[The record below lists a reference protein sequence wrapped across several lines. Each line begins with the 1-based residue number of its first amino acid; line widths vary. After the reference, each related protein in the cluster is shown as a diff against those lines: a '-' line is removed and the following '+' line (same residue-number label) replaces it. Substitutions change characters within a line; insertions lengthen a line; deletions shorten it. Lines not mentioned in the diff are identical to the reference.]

1 VTTTLK
7 KRRTRSEA
15 PPRWAT
21 PRTDRP
27 TYGGRLAAISKAL
40 GTPFHP
46 WQQQVADVALEYDPE
61 TGLLAYRE
69 VIVTVQ
75 RQTGK
80 TTLIFSAELDRCIH
94 SEEWG
99 GRQRVAYS
107 AQTGW
112 DARKKLIEDQVEV
125 LEDSPLLGFVS
136 RVLKGTGNESI
147 LFKTG
152 ASIVLASSSKAAGHG
167 KTLDLG
173 IVDEAFKDIDDRR
186 EGAMVPAM
194 KTRRNA
200 QLWVASTAGTDE
212 SIYLQRKVR
221 MGRAAVEEGSTEDI
235 AYFEWSVPTDEERE
249 EQGLEP
255 LDIDDP
261 EVWYSYIPAM
271 DEVAEAS
278 MRHARKTMSESEF
291 RRAFLNQWTQLA
303 TDRTIPAENWDA
315 VCDPNVK
322 PQNPVR
328 LCLEVTEDRSS
339 GSLGASGNNSVGEL
353 VKSFDGMS
361 KVVDDCARV
370 AKDQRASILIDATG
384 PAISFADRLTAKGVK
399 VQRVTGPE
407 AAIASA
413 ATFDAIIDR
422 TISVRSS
429 HLFDIAAA
437 AARKKPVG
445 DRFVWSRTA
454 SAADVTPLIALT
466 IAFGAPVTSNKP
478 LIATT

>member
-1 VTTTLK
+1 
-7 KRRTRSEA
+7 
-15 PPRWAT
+15 
-21 PRTDRP
+21 
-27 TYGGRLAAISKAL
+27 
-40 GTPFHP
+40 
-46 WQQQVADVALEYDPE
+46 VADVALEYDPD

-94 SEEWG
+94 SDEWG
-99 GRQRVAYS
+99 GRQKVAYS

-125 LEDSPLLGFVS
+125 LEESPLLGFVAQI
-136 RVLKGTGNESI
+136 LKGTGNESI
-147 LFKTG
+147 VFKTG
-152 ASIVLASSSKAAGHG
+152 SKIVLASSSEAAGHG

-194 KTRRNA
+194 KTRRNP
-200 QLWVASTAGTDE
+200 QLWVASTAGTDK

-221 MGRAAVEEGSTEDI
+221 MGRAAVEEGATEDI
-235 AYFEWSVPTDEERE
+235 AYFEWSVPTDEEQE
-249 EQGLEP
+249 EAGLEP

-261 EVWYSYIPAM
+261 EVWYRFIPAM
-271 DEVAEAS
+271 DEIAEAS

-291 RRAFLNQWTQLA
+291 RRAFLNQWTQLE
-303 TDRTIPAENWDA
+303 TDRTIPAESWNA
-315 VCDPNVK
+315 VCDPSAEPK
-322 PQNPVR
+322 NPVR
-328 LCLEVTEDRSS
+328 LGLDIAEDRSS
-339 GSLGASGNNSVGEL
+339 GSLASFGGGAGEL
-353 VKSFDGMS
+353 VKTFDGMS
-361 KVVDDCARV
+361 KIVDICARV
-370 AKDQRASILIDATG
+370 AKKQRASVVIDATG
-384 PAISFADRLTAKGVK
+384 PAISFADRLAAKGVK

-422 TISVRSS
+422 TIAVRSS
-429 HLFDIAAA
+429 NLLDVAAA
-437 AARKKPVG
+437 AARKKPLG

-466 IAFGAPVTSNKP
+466 LAYGAPSTSRRP